1 MSSRCYFC
9 RRTYRRTKAVNKK
22 IEYCF
27 ILLGDIKC
35 TFLFKRQLQM
45 KYVCFGVCM
54 RAGERVFV
62 CVTSQRV
69 AFFPPGK
76 GPRREKRQ
84 KWVFACIRL
93 TDALHVSPSRAWSL
107 FSNVT
112 KLHINSA
119 FPLLSPRQKTRFSL

>member
-1 MSSRCYFC
+1 MY
-9 RRTYRRTKAVNKK
+9 
-22 IEYCF
+22 IF
-27 ILLGDIKC
+27 IL
-35 TFLFKRQLQM
+35 
-45 KYVCFGVCM
+45 
-54 RAGERVFV
+54 ASAANEV
-62 CVTSQRV
+62 CVFWGVYASGRACVCVCDKSTGG
-69 AFFPPGK
+69 FFPPGK